1 MKNFFLISA
10 IALFALLLFSFDSG
24 AEEEFTISVD
34 PGWMD
39 EKERNCKTITA
50 NVGNSTEDGTY
61 EVIVTIEGFVRGMS
75 LHKDY
80 LFIGLSKLSLWPL
93 YVLGQFS

>member
-1 MKNFFLISA
+1 MKKFFLISA
-10 IALFALLLFSFDSG
+10 FALFALLLFSSDSG

-61 EVIVTIEGFVRGMS
+61 EYEEC
-75 LHKDY
+75 DY
-80 LFIGLSKLSLWPL
+80 YLAEETNLTNDWIISAPL
-93 YVLGQFS
+93 DSEFTFTLNGINF